1 MREVQINRN
10 NKIREDGRIFNIRTG
25 EEFIPSKDQ
34 DGYYKIA
41 AFKKT
46 KLVHR
51 LVAELFIPNP
61 DNKPCV
67 DHINHDKLDNRV
79 ENLRWV
85 SVKENNNNRTTHSTN
100 PNAKKWAE
108 YMLNYTNEHPD
119 YQDKVRKNA
128 HESRKKRRKA
138 LRELRASESL

>member
-10 NKIREDGRIFNIRTG
+10 NKIREDGRIFNVKTG

-34 DGYYKIA
+34 DGYYKIV

-51 LVAELFIPNP
+51 VVAELFIPNP

-100 PNAKKWAE
+100 PDAKKWSE
-108 YMLNYTNEHPD
+108 YMLNYINEHPD
-119 YQDKVRKNA
+119 YLETVRKNA
-128 HESRKKRRKA
+128 HKSRKKRRKA